1 MTKTSKTTKKYYL
14 CKSKNIHTMFDID
27 KSKAINSLLFVMR
40 ELGVE
45 LSDKHKIFKTLY
57 FADQKHLIRYGRP
70 ITGDTYIKMKYG
82 PVPSYIKDIA
92 YEKKEKGLVRQIGE
106 YNLQSN
112 YSINM
117 DDLSE
122 SEIECLR
129 EAISENK
136 DCDFSKLTSKSHDK
150 AWGNTAMNNP
160 IDYMDIAKA
169 ATDDKDMLEYIR
181 INALNDSFQFATV

>member
-1 MTKTSKTTKKYYL
+1 
-14 CKSKNIHTMFDID
+14 MFDID

-150 AWGNTAMNNP
+150 AWENTAMNNP

>member
-1 MTKTSKTTKKYYL
+1 
-14 CKSKNIHTMFDID
+14 MFYID
-27 KSKAINSLLFVMR
+27 KSKAINSLLFVMK

-45 LSDKHKIFKTLY
+45 LSDKHKIFKILY

-70 ITGDTYIKMKYG
+70 ITGDTYIKMEFG

-92 YEKKEKGLVRQIGE
+92 YEKEEKGLVRQTGKFH
-106 YNLQSN
+106 LQST
-112 YSINM
+112 YSTINM

-129 EAISENK
+129 EAINENK
-136 DCDFSKLTSKSHDK
+136 GYDFSKLTSKSHDR
-150 AWGNTAMNNP
+150 AWENSAINNP
-160 IDYMDIAKA
+160 IDYMDIAQA
-169 ATDDKDMLEYIR
+169 ATDDKDILEYIR

>member
-1 MTKTSKTTKKYYL
+1 
-14 CKSKNIHTMFDID
+14 MFDID

-45 LSDKHKIFKTLY
+45 LSGKHKIFKTLY

-136 DCDFSKLTSKSHDK
+136 DCDFSKLTSKSHDQ
-150 AWGNTAMNNP
+150 AWGNTAMDNP

>member
-1 MTKTSKTTKKYYL
+1 
-14 CKSKNIHTMFDID
+14 MFYID
-27 KSKAINSLLFVMR
+27 KSKAINSLLFVMK

-70 ITGDTYIKMKYG
+70 ITGDTYIKMKFG

-92 YEKKEKGLVRQIGE
+92 YEKEEKGLVRQIGE

-112 YSINM
+112 YSIDM
-117 DDLSE
+117 DDLSK

-129 EAISENK
+129 EAINENK
-136 DCDFSKLTSKSHDK
+136 GCDFSKLTSKSHDR
-150 AWGNTAMNNP
+150 AWENSAINNP
-160 IDYMDIAKA
+160 IDYMDIAQA
-169 ATDDKDMLEYIR
+169 ATDDKDILEYIR